1 MFVANA
7 SKQHLINSPLG
18 VASGD
23 IYNTYFNLV
32 RANNPPKKE
41 HPYFQRLIA
50 PLLQRE
56 TTPLDDSGE
65 MGLDEEIEEM
75 LEERR
80 NGQSGSDSGIGEEE
94 PESGSKK
101 A

>member
-1 MFVANA
+1 M
-7 SKQHLINSPLG
+7 QHVINSPLG

-32 RANNPPKKE
+32 RANNPPPKE
-41 HPYFQRLIA
+41 HPYFTRLIA

-56 TTPLDDSGE
+56 TTPLDDSGD
-65 MGLDEEIEEM
+65 MDLDEEIAEM
-75 LEERR
+75 IEERK
-80 NGQSGSDSGIGEEE
+80 NGQAGGGLGEEE
-94 PESGSKK
+94 PKPATDK

>member
-1 MFVANA
+1 M
-7 SKQHLINSPLG
+7 
-18 VASGD
+18 
-23 IYNTYFNLV
+23 
-32 RANNPPKKE
+32 RANNPPQKE

-56 TTPLDDSGE
+56 TTPLDDSGDME
-65 MGLDEEIEEM
+65 LDEEIAEM

-80 NGQSGSDSGIGEEE
+80 AGQEQKGLGEEE
-94 PESGSKK
+94 PKPDTDK